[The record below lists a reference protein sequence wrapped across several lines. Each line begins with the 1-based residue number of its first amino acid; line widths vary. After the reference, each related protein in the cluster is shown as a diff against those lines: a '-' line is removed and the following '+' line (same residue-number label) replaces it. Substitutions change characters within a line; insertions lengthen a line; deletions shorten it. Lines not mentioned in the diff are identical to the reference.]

1 MEKQTKNIS
10 IPLNEIEF
18 RALPSQGA
26 GGQNVNKV
34 ATAIH
39 LRFNIN
45 DSSLPEIVKS
55 RLRQRSDHRITGEGI
70 IIINAQSH
78 RTQERNRAEAI
89 SRLHALVAS
98 AWRTPV
104 KRKPTKPSRAAR
116 GRRVDSK
123 TKRGQQKS
131 LRKKVDDS

>member
-1 MEKQTKNIS
+1 MEKRTKNIS
-10 IPLNEIEF
+10 IPLNEIEL

-39 LRFNIN
+39 LRFDIN
-45 DSSLPEIVKS
+45 NSSLPETVKS
-55 RLRQRSDHRITGEGI
+55 RLLQRSDHRITREGV

-78 RTQERNRAEAI
+78 RTQERNRTEAI
-89 SRLHALVAS
+89 NRLNALVAS

-104 KRKPTKPSRAAR
+104 KRKPTKPSKSAR
-116 GRRVDSK
+116 GRRVDNK

-131 LRKKVDDS
+131 LRKKVDNS